1 MQTGLVA
8 VGIVDVV
15 EDVRAWIDK
24 GKVWRKMTFLVD
36 VGNGDRD
43 ARSGLPAVK
52 LDPDEHED
60 FAWVSE
66 QEVVEDRCGDKD
78 LAWAS
83 EGQKATIL
91 DAFRRFRMANGDGSA
106 SHKSS

>member
-1 MQTGLVA
+1 MA
-8 VGIVDVV
+8 VGVVDVV

-36 VGNGDRD
+36 VGAEGKEGS
-43 ARSGLPAVK
+43 AGVPAVK
-52 LDPDEHED
+52 LDADEHED

-66 QEVVEDRCGDKD
+66 QEVVEDRYGDKS
-78 LAWAS
+78 LTWAS

-91 DAFRRFRMANGDGSA
+91 DAFRRFRSINGSM
-106 SHKSS
+106 SHKLS

>member
-36 VGNGDRD
+36 VGNGDRE
-43 ARSGLPAVK
+43 ASSGLPVVK
-52 LDPDEHED
+52 LDANEHED
-60 FAWVSE
+60 FVWVSE
-66 QEVVEDRCGDKD
+66 QEVVEDRYGDKS
-78 LAWAS
+78 LTWAS

-91 DAFRRFRMANGDGSA
+91 DAFRRFRSINGSM
-106 SHKSS
+106 SHKLS